1 MSAIPSNFTDGVVTA
16 TDDNGNSA
24 TLTLSVG
31 DFSLDGLMPD
41 GRQVTVTE
49 SRGAIVGTRKAA
61 RARPTVTMS
70 GTLSSPASPFQMLTM
85 GETAG
90 FISVLT
96 NIGDAVGF
104 DLSVSMN
111 YGAESR
117 SFAIQDLILTGIS
130 VKEGDPSTISYS
142 CEILGPVSVTGP
154 EGTFVLIASR

>member
-1 MSAIPSNFTDGVVTA
+1 MSAIPANFTDGVVTA
-16 TDDNGNSA
+16 TDDAGHSA

-31 DFSLDGLMPD
+31 DFALDGLMPD

-49 SRGAIVGTRKAA
+49 SRGAVVGARKAA
-61 RARPTVTMS
+61 RARPTLTMS
-70 GTLSSPASPFQMLTM
+70 GTLSSPAASFQMLTM

-90 FISVLT
+90 FSSVLAT
-96 NIGDAVGF
+96 IGDAVGF

-117 SFAIQDLILTGIS
+117 SFAFQDVILTGIS

-142 CEILGPVSVTGP
+142 CEILGPVSVTGS
-154 EGTFVLIASR
+154 EGTFTLIASR